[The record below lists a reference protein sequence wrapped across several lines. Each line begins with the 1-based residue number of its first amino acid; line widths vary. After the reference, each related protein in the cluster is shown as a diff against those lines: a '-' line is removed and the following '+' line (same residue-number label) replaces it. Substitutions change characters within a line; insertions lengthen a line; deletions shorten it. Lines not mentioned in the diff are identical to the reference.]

1 MTNDQ
6 AKNIL
11 VFTFQ
16 YGSTLIGNTSGGSTI
31 IANFTFQ
38 YGSTLMLSK
47 RILSAPNASFTF
59 QYGSTL
65 IGVGNKPDKGRFNL
79 HSNMVLLN
87 AEGDGAGSGDD
98 SFTFQYGSTLMV
110 KFPLLSI

>member
-1 MTNDQ
+1 MSKDKLQ
-6 AKNIL
+6 WLKAA
-11 VFTFQ
+11 FTFQYGSTLIQWQMIRRRTFLSLHFQ

-65 IGVGNKPDKGRFNL
+65 IGVGNKLTKDDLTL
-79 HSNMVLLN
+79 HSNMVLL
-87 AEGDGAGSGDD
+87 
-98 SFTFQYGSTLMV
+98 
-110 KFPLLSI
+110 

>member
-65 IGVGNKPDKGRFNL
+65 MQKEMVLVPVMIPL
-79 HSNMVLLN
+79 HSNMVLL
-87 AEGDGAGSGDD
+87 
-98 SFTFQYGSTLMV
+98 
-110 KFPLLSI
+110 

>member
-1 MTNDQ
+1 MHLYIPIWFYFNSNAHSDFQIYRSLYIPIWFYFNPVTNDQ

-38 YGSTLMLSK
+38 YGSTL
-47 RILSAPNASFTF
+47 
-59 QYGSTL
+59 
-65 IGVGNKPDKGRFNL
+65 IGVGNKLTKDDLTL
-79 HSNMVLLN
+79 HSNMVLL
-87 AEGDGAGSGDD
+87 
-98 SFTFQYGSTLMV
+98 
-110 KFPLLSI
+110 

>member
-16 YGSTLIGNTSGGSTI
+16 FGSTLIGNTSGGSTI

-65 IGVGNKPDKGRFNL
+65 IGVGNKLTKDDLTL
-79 HSNMVLLN
+79 HSNMVLL
-87 AEGDGAGSGDD
+87 
-98 SFTFQYGSTLMV
+98 
-110 KFPLLSI
+110 